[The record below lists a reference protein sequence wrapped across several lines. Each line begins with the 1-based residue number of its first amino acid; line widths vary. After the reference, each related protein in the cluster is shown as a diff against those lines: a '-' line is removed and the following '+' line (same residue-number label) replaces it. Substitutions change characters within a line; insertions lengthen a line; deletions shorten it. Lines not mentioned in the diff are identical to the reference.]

1 MSSSFTRAPGAD
13 PSAETAAPAAEAVN
27 RLGKVISGRY
37 LIQQLLGEGGMGS
50 VYLAEHTHMKKRVA
64 IKLLHPEMSDNAEV
78 SARFER
84 EAMAAAHIE
93 HPNVAG
99 ATDFGKTED
108 GAFFLVLEYVE
119 GTSLR
124 DVVAEGPISPQRALR
139 ITRQIALALERAH
152 EAGIVHRDLK
162 PENVMLVKKDN
173 EPDFVKVLD
182 FGIAKV
188 LEGAASASAEIAKR
202 NGGVA
207 QALTRMGTILGT
219 PEYMAPEQALGEP
232 VTPAADLYGVGVM
245 LYEMLTG
252 KHPFDPPDR
261 MAMLSFHIVA
271 PVPLMQDRAPGVE
284 VPATVEAVVRC
295 LLEKDS
301 KKRYANARALIEA
314 IENAAAQSGIDLGL
328 GVPNAVPSQPGGSR
342 TPGGSAVAPDSAA
355 RGPGWI
361 DNDAFAKTSFGIP
374 AANTTTA
381 NGDPA
386 LASPPASV
394 AGDGAAGGRTSVLD
408 TLRRQPRGI
417 LFALAAALPLGFI
430 LVIGVVVLAFR
441 GPKVDHT
448 AVASDGGTIEI
459 AEAAKGKLAPPDRVK
474 AAVALGPEAL
484 ETLAKEFPDDPSI
497 LQKLAIAYQAQGK
510 NHEALTTTRA
520 LLVAQPAA
528 ANDDEILQLV
538 TALASKGQGN
548 DDDEAFALLEGPLGA
563 NGVDALIDLTVRAPG
578 RERRDVRDHRARAAK
593 SLAKPEVRA
602 HASPAAAIL
611 LDFTAA
617 NGCAARHDLLGRAK
631 DEGDAR
637 LLPAL
642 KALKVTRGC
651 GGFLRAGDCHPCM
664 RKDSA
669 LDDAIAAVEARPAK

>member
-1 MSSSFTRAPGAD
+1 M
-13 PSAETAAPAAEAVN
+13 PAAEAVN
-27 RLGKVISGRY
+27 LLGKVISGRY

-162 PENVMLVKKDN
+162 PENVMLVKKDG

-202 NGGVA
+202 NGGAA
-207 QALTRMGTILGT
+207 QQPLTRLGTILGT

-271 PVPLMQDRAPGVE
+271 PVPLMQDRAPGVD
-284 VPATVEAVVRC
+284 VPATVEAIVRC
-295 LLEKDS
+295 LLEKDA

-314 IENAAAQSGIDLGL
+314 IESAAAVSGIDLGL
-328 GVPNAVPSQPGGSR
+328 ALPSAVPSQPGAGSR
-342 TPGGSAVAPDSAA
+342 TPGGTAVAPESSP

-361 DNDAFAKTSFGIP
+361 DNDAFAKTSFGVP
-374 AANTTTA
+374 AANTTA
-381 NGDPA
+381 NGEPA
-386 LASPPASV
+386 TVS
-394 AGDGAAGGRTSVLD
+394 GRTSVLD
-408 TLRRQPRGI
+408 TLKRQPRNVLI
-417 LFALAAALPLGFI
+417 AIAAALPLGFI
-430 LVIGVVVLAFR
+430 LVIVIVVLAFR
-441 GPKVDHT
+441 GPKVEQK
-448 AVASDGGTIEI
+448 VVGPDGGTIEI
-459 AEAAKGKLAPPDRVK
+459 PAAMKGKTAPPERMK
-474 AAVALGPEAL
+474 EAVALGPDAL
-484 ETLAKEFPDDPSI
+484 EALAKEYPDDPSI
-497 LQKLAIAYQAQGK
+497 LQKLAIAYAAQGK
-510 NHEALTTTRA
+510 NHEALTTVRA

-528 ANDDEILQLV
+528 AKDDEILQLV
-538 TALASKGQGN
+538 TTLASKGQGN

-563 NGVDALIDLTVRAPG
+563 AGVDALIELTVRAPG
-578 RERRDVRDHRARAAK
+578 REGRDVRDHRARATK
-593 SLAKPEVRA
+593 SLANPEVRA

-611 LDFTAA
+611 LDFKSATT
-617 NGCAARHDLLGRAK
+617 CAAKHDLLGRAK

-642 KALKVTRGC
+642 KPLKITRGC

>member
-1 MSSSFTRAPGAD
+1 VSTPA
-13 PSAETAAPAAEAVN
+13 TAAPAPDGVN
-27 RLGKVISGRY
+27 RLGTLISGRY
-37 LIQQLLGEGGMGS
+37 LIRELLGEGGMGS

-64 IKLLHPEMSDNAEV
+64 LKLLHPEMSDNPEV

-99 ATDFGKTED
+99 ATDFGKTDD

-119 GTSLR
+119 GTDLR
-124 DVVAEGPISPQRALR
+124 TALGDGPISPPRSLR

-162 PENVMLVKKDN
+162 PENVMLVKKDD

-202 NGGVA
+202 NGGSG
-207 QALTRMGTILGT
+207 QPLTRMGTILGT

-271 PVPLMQDRAPGVE
+271 PVPLMLDRAPSVE
-284 VPATVEAVVRC
+284 VPAMVEAVVRC

-314 IENAAAQSGIDLGL
+314 IDNAAAGSGIDLGL
-328 GVPNAVPSQPGGSR
+328 GVPSAIPSHPGSRPGGPDR
-342 TPGGSAVAPDSAA
+342 PSAESSP
-355 RGPGWI
+355 RGPDWAAK
-361 DNDAFAKTSFGIP
+361 DAFAKTSLGVP

-386 LASPPASV
+386 LSPAPPPVRVGA
-394 AGDGAAGGRTSVLD
+394 GAAAQTARKLVDSLGRL
-408 TLRRQPRGI
+408 PRNV
-417 LFALAAALPLGFI
+417 LFALAAGVPLAFI
-430 LVIGVVVLAFR
+430 LVIVLMILALR
-441 GPKVDHT
+441 GPKVGP
-448 AVASDGGTIEI
+448 DGKPVLVTKGGDTTE
-459 AEAAKGKLAPPDRVK
+459 EAAKAKAKAAPPDRVK

-484 ETLAKEFPDDPSI
+484 ESLVKEFPEDGSLVP
-497 LQKLAIAYQAQGK
+497 KLAVAYQAQGK
-510 NHEALTTTRA
+510 NADAMRTIRA
-520 LLVAQPAA
+520 LLTADPKAAEDDDVVQVVVA
-528 ANDDEILQLV
+528 
-538 TALASKGQGN
+538 TATKGQGS
-548 DDDEAFALLEGPLGA
+548 DDDEAFALLEGPLGER
-563 NGVDALIDLTVRAPG
+563 GVDALIEMTVRGPG
-578 RERRDVRDHRARAAK
+578 REDRDARDQRIRAGK

-602 HASPAAAIL
+602 HASKAAAAFL
-611 LDFTAA
+611 ELKGAQS
-617 NGCAARHDLLGRAK
+617 CVQKRDLLSRVK
-631 DEGDAR
+631 DDADAR
-637 LLPAL
+637 VLPLLKQL
-642 KALKVTRGC
+642 KSRGGC
-651 GGFLRAGDCHPCM
+651 GIFGRSDCWTCLRREGT
-664 RKDSA
+664 
-669 LDDAIAAVEARPAK
+669 LDETIAAVEARGPAK

>member
-1 MSSSFTRAPGAD
+1 VSSP
-13 PSAETAAPAAEAVN
+13 ETAPPAAEAEN
-27 RLGKVISGRY
+27 RLGKVINGRY

-119 GTSLR
+119 GINLR
-124 DVVAEGPISPQRALR
+124 DTLAEGPLTAQRALR
-139 ITRQIALALERAH
+139 ITRQIGLALERAH

-162 PENVMLVKKDN
+162 PENVMLVKKGD

-202 NGGVA
+202 NGGA
-207 QALTRMGTILGT
+207 AGAPLTRMGTILGT
-219 PEYMAPEQALGEP
+219 PEYMAPEQALGEA

-271 PVPLMQDRAPGVE
+271 PVPLMQDRAPAVD
-284 VPATVEAVVRC
+284 VPPMIEAVVRC

-314 IENAAAQSGIDLGL
+314 LESAAAGSGIDLGL
-328 GVPNAVPSQPGGSR
+328 GVPNPVPSQPGGSR
-342 TPGGSAVAPDSAA
+342 TPGGTAVAPDSSAA

-361 DNDAFAKTSFGIP
+361 DNDAFAKTSVGVP
-374 AANTTTA
+374 VANAATA
-381 NGDPA
+381 NGLPA
-386 LASPPASV
+386 AGPAS
-394 AGDGAAGGRTSVLD
+394 ASASAKGDDGARTSVLE
-408 TLRRQPRGI
+408 TLGRQPRGV
-417 LFALAAALPLGFI
+417 LYALAAALPLGFI
-430 LVIGVVVLAFR
+430 IVIVVVVLAAR
-441 GPKVDHT
+441 SPKVVTTVVT
-448 AVASDGGTIEI
+448 ADGGTIEI
-459 AEAAKGKLAPPDRVK
+459 TETAKGKVAPPDRVK

-484 ETLAKEFPDDPSI
+484 ETLAKEYPDDPSL

-510 NHEALTTTRA
+510 NHEALTTVRA
-520 LLVAQPAA
+520 LLAAQPAA
-528 ANDDEILQLV
+528 ASDDEILQVV
-538 TALASKGQGN
+538 TSLAAKGQGS

-563 NGVDALIDLTVRAPG
+563 SGVDALIDMTVRAPG
-578 RERRDVRDHRARAAK
+578 REGRDVRDHRARAAK
-593 SLAKPEVRA
+593 SLAKPDVRA
-602 HASPAAAIL
+602 HASPAAAVL
-611 LDFTAA
+611 LDLKTAKE
-617 NGCAARHDLLGRAK
+617 CAAKHDLLGRAK
-631 DEGDAR
+631 DDGDAR
-637 LLPAL
+637 LLPPL

-651 GGFLRAGDCHPCM
+651 GGFLRQGDCHPCM
-664 RKDSA
+664 RKDAA
-669 LDDAIAAVEARPAK
+669 LDDAIAAVEARPAR